1 MGEIK
6 DTTRNILRTA
16 EFVVNHVDE
25 DLLADM
31 VGCATDF
38 PSGVSETTAMG
49 LGLVASIE
57 VATPRIERSPFAL
70 ECRTKQ
76 ILDLS
81 SHRAVVIGEVLSVYV
96 RDDVIDP
103 QTLRVDLARYRPI
116 GRLFGSLYCKT
127 STIVSCPTASYAS
140 WRSQRDG
147 LLLPASAESSKATE
161 EDGRAL

>member
-1 MGEIK
+1 M
-6 DTTRNILRTA
+6 NLL
-16 EFVVNHVDE
+16 DE

-38 PSGVSETTAMG
+38 PPGVSETTAMG
-49 LGLVASIE
+49 LGLVPSVE

-76 ILDLS
+76 ILDFS
-81 SHRAVVIGEVLSVYV
+81 AHRAVVIGEVLSVYV
-96 RDDVIDP
+96 RDDVVDP

-127 STIVSCPTASYAS
+127 SNIVSCPTASYAS
-140 WRSQRDG
+140 WRDQRDG
-147 LLLPASAESSKATE
+147 VDADGGCRLVDSAEG
-161 EDGRAL
+161 DDRAL